1 MNIGD
6 LVRYKE
12 TGALYLVSATYDHF
26 FRLYELGDALFP
38 RERAH
43 EYEVLNESR

>member
-1 MNIGD
+1 MKVGD

-12 TGALYLVSATYDHF
+12 TGELYLVSATYDHF
-26 FRLYELGDALFP
+26 FRLYGLRCNLFP
-38 RERAH
+38 KERAH